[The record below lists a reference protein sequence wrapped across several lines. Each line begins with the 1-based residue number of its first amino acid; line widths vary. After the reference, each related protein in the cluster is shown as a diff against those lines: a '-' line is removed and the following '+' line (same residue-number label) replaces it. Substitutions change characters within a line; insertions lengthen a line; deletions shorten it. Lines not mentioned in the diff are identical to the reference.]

1 MNRYE
6 LLAKKLDEHIEKRSA
21 KARAISDDLA
31 ANPELGGQEIRSSG
45 VMADFLKEEG
55 FKVEI
60 PFMDI
65 QTAYR
70 GIVGDNGPIV
80 ALLAE
85 YDALPGLGHAC
96 GHCLSG
102 SMSLLAGS
110 ALAQIAKEA
119 GGTIWVVG
127 TPSEE
132 TDGAKVTMAASG
144 LFDPVSLAMMIHA
157 SSNNSLVRY
166 RSMAMDALE
175 FRFRGKA
182 AHASG
187 SPWEGRN
194 ALNGV
199 QLLFHALDMMRQHV
213 KPDVRIHGI
222 VTDGGAAPNIVPQSA
237 SAKFYFRAPSRAY
250 LNGIMERI
258 LDCAKGAAMAT
269 QTEVS
274 WENVEFSFDEMIP
287 NDPAESMMES
297 IFREMGVPFEDPT
310 SPSGSSDVGNVSQ
323 RCPAL
328 QPELAIMD
336 SYAAHHTVEFAQAVT
351 TEKAH
356 RAMELGARI
365 MGRAA
370 IRTWLDS
377 DLREAMRGRITRSDL

>member
-1 MNRYE
+1 MISYDSLVEKMDRYILE
-6 LLAKKLDEHIEKRSA
+6 LSP
-21 KARAISDDLA
+21 KAIALSDYMA
-31 ANPELGGQEIRSSG
+31 ANPELGGQEFNSSRM
-45 VMADFLKEEG
+45 MADFLREEG
-55 FKVEI
+55 FSVEI
-60 PFMDI
+60 PFLDI
-65 QTAYR
+65 PTAYR
-70 GIVGDNGPIV
+70 GKVGEKGPIV
-80 ALLAE
+80 ALMAE

-110 ALAQIAKEA
+110 ALARIADEA
-119 GGTIWVVG
+119 GGAIWVVG

-144 LFDPVSLAMMIHA
+144 LFDSVSLAMMIHA
-157 SSNNSLVRY
+157 NADTSLVRY

-175 FRFRGKA
+175 FRFKGRA
-182 AHASG
+182 AHAAG

-199 QLLFHALDMMRQHV
+199 QVLFHALDMMRQHV
-213 KPDVRIHGI
+213 PPDVRMHGI
-222 VTDGGAAPNIVPQSA
+222 VTDGGDAPNIVPQTA
-237 SAKFYFRAPSRAY
+237 AAKFYFRSPTRAY
-250 LNGIMERI
+250 LNDMIQKV

-274 WENVEFSFDEMIP
+274 WENVEFSFDEMVP
-287 NDPAESMMES
+287 NEPAESMMEG
-297 IFREMGVPFEDPT
+297 IFSEMGIPFERPG

-323 RCPAL
+323 RCPTL

-336 SYAAHHTVEFAQAVT
+336 HYAAHHTVEFAQAVT

-356 RAMELGARI
+356 RALVTGAKI
-365 MGRAA
+365 MGRGA
-370 IRTWLDS
+370 IKTWLDG
-377 DLREAMRGRITRSDL
+377 DLRKSMGSVG

>member
-6 LLAKKLDEHIEKRSA
+6 SLVKKLDENIGKRSA
-21 KARAISDDLA
+21 RAQAISDDLA
-31 ANPELGGQEIRSSG
+31 ANPELGGQEFRSSG
-45 VMADFLKEEG
+45 IMANFLNEEG
-55 FKVEI
+55 FRVEI

-65 QTAYR
+65 PTAYR
-70 GIVGDNGPIV
+70 GVFGDGGPTV

-110 ALAQIAKEA
+110 ALAQIAQEA
-119 GGTIWVVG
+119 GGSVWVVG

-132 TDGAKVTMAASG
+132 TNGAKVTMAASG

-157 SSNNSLVRY
+157 SSNSSMVRY

-175 FRFRGKA
+175 FQFKGKA

-222 VTDGGAAPNIVPQSA
+222 ITNGGDAPNIVPQSA

-250 LNGIMERI
+250 LNGIMGRV

-269 QTEVS
+269 QTDMT
-274 WENVEFSFDEMIP
+274 WENVEFSFDEMVP

-297 IFREMGVPFEDPT
+297 VFEEMGISFENPA

-328 QPELAIMD
+328 QPELTIMD
-336 SYAAHHTVEFAQAVT
+336 GYAAHHTVEFAQAIT

-356 RAMELGARI
+356 RAIELGAKI

-370 IRTWLDS
+370 IKTWLDR
-377 DLREAMRGRITRSDL
+377 DLRDAMRGRITRSD

>member
-1 MNRYE
+1 MKNYDA
-6 LLAKKLDEHIEKRSA
+6 LVKKIDHFIMERSSQA
-21 KARAISDDLA
+21 ATLSDYMA
-31 ANPELGGQEIRSSG
+31 ANPELGGQEFTSSRM
-45 VMADFLKEEG
+45 MADFLKEDG
-55 FKVEI
+55 FSVEI
-60 PFMDI
+60 PFMEI
-65 QTAYR
+65 PTAYI
-70 GIVGDNGPIV
+70 GKTGEGGPIV
-80 ALLAE
+80 ALMAE

-102 SMSLLAGS
+102 SMSLLAAS
-110 ALAQIAKEA
+110 ALAKVVDET
-119 GGTIWVVG
+119 GGTLWVVG

-144 LFDPVSLAMMIHA
+144 LFDSVSLAMMIHA
-157 SSNNSLVRY
+157 NSNKSFVRY

-175 FRFRGKA
+175 FRFKGRA
-182 AHASG
+182 AHAAG

-213 KPDVRIHGI
+213 PPEVRIHGV
-222 VTDGGAAPNIVPQSA
+222 VTDGGDAPNIVPQTA
-237 SAKFYFRAPSRAY
+237 AAKFYFRSPTRAY
-250 LNGIMERI
+250 LKDMMERV

-274 WENVEFSFDEMIP
+274 WENVEFSFDEMVP
-287 NDPAESMMES
+287 NEPAETMMEG
-297 IFREMGVPFEDPT
+297 IFSELEVPFVAPGA
-310 SPSGSSDVGNVSQ
+310 PSGSSDVGNVSQ

-336 SYAAHHTVEFAQAVT
+336 HYAAHHTVEFAQAVT

-356 RAMELGARI
+356 KAMELGARI
-365 MGRAA
+365 MARAA
-370 IRTWLDS
+370 IKTWLDE
-377 DLREAMRGRITRSDL
+377 DLRKSMVLSVP